1 MAELSVLVAED
12 QASMRAL
19 LCSALRSIGIKK
31 VYTADDGREALTILK
46 RERPTLLLLDVE
58 MPNMSGVETLAE
70 LRRDYALAAMP
81 VIMVTGRATPELVKT
96 TTELG
101 VSGYL
106 LKPVTPDALK
116 TRIYHA
122 LSAGKKAAV

>member
-1 MAELSVLVAED
+1 MTEITVLVADD

-31 VYTADDGREALTILK
+31 IFTADNGQEALSVLK

-58 MPNMSGVETLAE
+58 MPVMSGVETLTE
-70 LRRDYALAAMP
+70 LRRDYALAALP
-81 VIMVTGRATPELVKT
+81 VIMVTGRATPEVVRAT
-96 TTELG
+96 ADLG

-106 LKPVTPDALK
+106 LKPVRPDTLRA
-116 TRIYHA
+116 RIFHA
-122 LSAGKKAAV
+122 LGGKQAAV